1 MKKKLFFLSLL
12 TLIIAACVGSN
23 KNGNDVSGDSMT
35 VVKNIGDSA
44 SQKCGGVPQKEIKNA
59 TSTTYDNALQNPT
72 FINAYIDASGS
83 MKGYFS
89 KNSDGRFITAISNAN
104 PSKLMWMDNKFTEL
118 KGIPTNQLLTG
129 NFSGGDSD
137 FSTMFDRII
146 SRDDLCNSNGVSLL
160 FTDGIISASAKD
172 TEENREYVRQS
183 IDAFKNAI
191 TRTLEKKEG
200 ISVAILMLK
209 SKYNGTYWDYRNF
222 RVPNLTVED
231 RPFYI
236 IAIGKPACIRYFMKN
251 NSINA
256 TLAEAFGIY
265 NANKVDEK
273 GTLFVPTRY
282 TDWKGNKF
290 VGQELGL
297 NLQLPEYIA
306 ELGKEYILGNMVVEY
321 NGKNITDILQKDTI
335 NNPLKI
341 NGKSLTI
348 NNWKTMDPKMPLIK
362 AGENTLKIIIKKAKN
377 ANWENYYSMDD
388 KGIKTALFEKGKT
401 FALQYLI
408 EGIKNGVEPDE
419 VIIFSSEIKF
429 NK

>member
-1 MKKKLFFLSLL
+1 MKKKLIFLSLL
-12 TLIIAACVGSN
+12 TLIVAACGGSN
-23 KNGNDVSGDSMT
+23 KNGNDAPSDSIT
-35 VVKNIGDSA
+35 VVRNIGGSA
-44 SQKCGGVPQKEIKNA
+44 SQKCGGVPSKEIKNA
-59 TSTTYDNALQNPT
+59 TSTTYDNTFQNPT

-104 PSKLMWMDNKFTEL
+104 PEKLMWMDNKFTEL

-160 FTDGIISASAKD
+160 FTDGIISASSAD
-172 TEENREYVRQS
+172 TKKNSEYIHQS
-183 IDAFKNAI
+183 IGYLKNAI
-191 TRTLEKKEG
+191 SDTLRKREG
-200 ISVAILMLK
+200 ISVAILMLN
-209 SKYNGTYWDYRNF
+209 SKYNGTYWDYRNIQ
-222 RVPNLTVED
+222 VPNLTVED

-265 NANKVDEK
+265 DAKKDNEK

-282 TDWKGNKF
+282 TDWNGNKF
-290 VGQELGL
+290 IGQELAL

-306 ELGKEYILGNMVVEY
+306 ELGKEYILKNMVVEY
-321 NGKNITDILQKDTI
+321 NGKNITDILLKDTT
-335 NNPLKI
+335 NNTIKI
-341 NGKSLTI
+341 NGKSFTI

-362 AGENTLKIIIKKAKN
+362 AGENTLKIVIKKAKN
-377 ANWENYYSMDD
+377 TSWESYFSMDD
-388 KGIKTALFEKGKT
+388 KEIKTTLFEKGKT

-419 VIIFSSEIKF
+419 VILFSSEIKF